1 MTWTWKEIK
10 KSANYDALNMLIYI
24 EVHGEKREAEEIID
38 EYMAELGH
46 IPIRDEISDF
56 IWFELPWLMHMDYS
70 GILPYYR

>member
-24 EVHGEKREAEEIID
+24 EVHGDKREATKIVN
-38 EYMAELGH
+38 EYMDVWGH

-56 IWFELPWLMHMDYS
+56 IWFRLPCLMNMDYS